1 MEQEITDLYNKLHM
15 ELYKWCFLMTENG
28 DASQELVQEA
38 FLRAI
43 DHYEGIKD
51 LSFEQKRAWLY
62 RTIKNA
68 YIDQCR
74 KMKRE
79 TLTEEVPECMSFFDR
94 YSETELIQVINA
106 LPGLEGKIITMKY
119 INGFTSGQI
128 GKILNIP
135 SGTVRSKL
143 AEARKH
149 LKENMRH
156 DTKD

>member
-1 MEQEITDLYNKLHM
+1 
-15 ELYKWCFLMTENG
+15 
-28 DASQELVQEA
+28 
-38 FLRAI
+38 
-43 DHYEGIKD
+43 
-51 LSFEQKRAWLY
+51 
-62 RTIKNA
+62 
-68 YIDQCR
+68 
-74 KMKRE
+74 MKRE
-79 TLTEEVPECMSFFDR
+79 TLTEEVPECKSFFDE

-119 INGFTSGQI
+119 MNGFTSGQI